1 MSKRREKVGIVQS
14 RAVIVATFKSTK
26 VIHFTLL
33 HENSH
38 TIWDLGT
45 FFFLNAKPI
54 PCNNDGK
61 ICIFRDLRVNAG
73 T

>member
-38 TIWDLGT
+38 TMGYRYL
-45 FFFLNAKPI
+45 FLLKCKTHP
-54 PCNNDGK
+54 
-61 ICIFRDLRVNAG
+61 L
-73 T
+73 